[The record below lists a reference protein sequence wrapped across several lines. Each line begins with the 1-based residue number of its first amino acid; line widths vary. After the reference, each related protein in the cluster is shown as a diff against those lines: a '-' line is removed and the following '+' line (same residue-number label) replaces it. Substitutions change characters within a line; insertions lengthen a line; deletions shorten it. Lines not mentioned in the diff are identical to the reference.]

1 MNMQHTHQTP
11 VKYKRNTIALMVFRL
26 AIIISVSF
34 IFTGCTTLSESNL
47 LTKQGWS
54 VTKVMTVNHFGSPSE
69 NDGFRPESFLFEK
82 KLDSRRNLLIGY
94 VENSKG
100 RSGPTIGYS
109 KAFYNNG
116 RFTLAGKVQVTSNYE
131 DAALGVI
138 PIPLMSTR
146 YHLSKKVDVILDAVP
161 VPSGDEP
168 FVLVIT
174 GINIDF

>member
-1 MNMQHTHQTP
+1 MNMQHMPQIAANHN
-11 VKYKRNTIALMVFRL
+11 RNAITLMVFRL
-26 AIIISVSF
+26 AIIVSISFV
-34 IFTGCTTLSESNL
+34 FTSCATLSYDDI

-82 KLDSRRNLLIGY
+82 ELDSRRNLLIGY

-109 KAFYNNG
+109 KTFYQNK

-131 DAALGVI
+131 GAALGVI

-146 YHLSKKVDVILDAVP
+146 YHLSKKIDVMLDAVP
-161 VPSGDEP
+161 VPGGDEP